1 MSLLQKFLADLPH
14 TDVDK
19 QLRMKI
25 VTAFFVLFFLMLTAP
40 VEAQQT
46 TTASNAEELKAYYLV
61 ILKKG
66 PHRDQDSVTAEQIQ
80 KGHMDNITKMAEAGK
95 LNVAGPFLDEGDL
108 RGIFIFNL
116 SSEQEVR
123 ALVDND
129 PAVKAGRLIYEI
141 HPWMTAKGTC
151 FK

>member
-1 MSLLQKFLADLPH
+1 M
-14 TDVDK
+14 
-19 QLRMKI
+19 
-25 VTAFFVLFFLMLTAP
+25 
-40 VEAQQT
+40 
-46 TTASNAEELKAYYLV
+46 ASNAEELKAYYLV

-66 PHRDQDSVTAEQIQ
+66 PHRDQDSTTAEQIQ
-80 KGHMDNITKMAEAGK
+80 KGHMENITKMAEAGK
-95 LNVAGPFLDEGDL
+95 LNVAGPFLDDGDL
-108 RGIFIFNL
+108 RGIFVFNL

>member
-1 MSLLQKFLADLPH
+1 MSLSQKFLADLGNAI
-14 TDVDK
+14 DLK
-19 QLRMKI
+19 RLRMKFI
-25 VTAFFVLFFLMLTAP
+25 SIFFILFCLFCGTS
-40 VEAQQT
+40 VNAQQT

-66 PHRDQDSVTAEQIQ
+66 PHRDQDSTTAEQIQ
-80 KGHMDNITKMAEAGK
+80 KGHMENITKMAEAGK
-95 LNVAGPFLDEGDL
+95 LNVAGPFLDDGDL
-108 RGIFIFNL
+108 RGIFVFNL